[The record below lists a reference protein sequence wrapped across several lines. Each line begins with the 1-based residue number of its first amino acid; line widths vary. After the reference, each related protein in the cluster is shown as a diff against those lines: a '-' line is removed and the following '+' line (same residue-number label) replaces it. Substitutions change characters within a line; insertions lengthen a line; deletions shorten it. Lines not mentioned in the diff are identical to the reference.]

1 MMEISTTTRAFAFP
15 KAGEPADPQQAKAE
29 NPKALESEERDRKD
43 AARRPWRNE
52 PGFEKVGNWEQYLS
66 IKEGFAILE
75 LAALRS
81 TYYEF
86 KSDLA
91 TLHPEFAG
99 KDFSFALDA
108 EGIKI
113 LDPKGTLSHGEKNRL
128 VQSLSQYR
136 GFGEKLASFTQTLE
150 FLAMHD
156 RDGRQVKQAQ
166 DATPIG
172 QFTDFGKIL
181 DADSAQ
187 LAWQRDIDP
196 LIQRARMSIS
206 ETV

>member
-15 KAGEPADPQQAKAE
+15 KAREPADPQQTKAE

-66 IKEGFAILE
+66 IKESFAILE
-75 LAALRS
+75 LADLRR

-91 TLHPEFAG
+91 TLHPELAG
-99 KDFSFALDA
+99 KDFSFALDE

-113 LDPKGTLSHGEKNRL
+113 LDPKGALSHGEKNRL
-128 VQSLSQYR
+128 AQSLSQYR
-136 GFGEKLASFTQTLE
+136 GFGEQLASFNQTLE
-150 FLAMHD
+150 RLAAHD
-156 RDGRQVKQAQ
+156 RHGRQVKQAP
-166 DATPIG
+166 DAKPIE
-172 QFTDFGKIL
+172 QFSDFGKIL
-181 DADSAQ
+181 EADTAQ
-187 LAWQRDIDP
+187 LAWQRDINP

>member
-1 MMEISTTTRAFAFP
+1 MMEISTTTQAFAFP
-15 KAGEPADPQQAKAE
+15 KAREPADPQQTKAE

>member
-1 MMEISTTTRAFAFP
+1 MEISTTTRAFAFS
-15 KAGEPADPQQAKAE
+15 KARESADPQQTKAE

-75 LAALRS
+75 LAALRR

-91 TLHPEFAG
+91 TLHPDFAG

-128 VQSLSQYR
+128 FQSLSQYR
-136 GFGEKLASFTQTLE
+136 GFGENLLLSTKLWNFWQCMIATGVRLSKLKTPHLSDSFRILARSWTLT
-150 FLAMHD
+150 LHSLP
-156 RDGRQVKQAQ
+156 G
-166 DATPIG
+166 
-172 QFTDFGKIL
+172 
-181 DADSAQ
+181 
-187 LAWQRDIDP
+187 
-196 LIQRARMSIS
+196 S
-206 ETV
+206 ET